1 MYKSV
6 VYKGKELLGEVE
18 IYPGDENDKKKRMV
32 IDDLREIRISHFS
45 QPSERC
51 PPLAVLH
58 TVACGGVCFK
68 MESKTSL
75 SQDSPIFLLHSSC
88 VMENKVL

>member
-6 VYKGKELLGEVE
+6 VYEGDELLGEVE
-18 IYPGDENDKKKRMV
+18 IYPEEKNGNKNIIEVK
-32 IDDLREIRISHFS
+32 EIRISHFS

-58 TVACGGVCFK
+58 TIAASGICFK
-68 MESKTSL
+68 MESKTSQ
-75 SQDSPIFLLHSSC
+75 SQDTPLYLLHSSC
-88 VMENKVL
+88 IMENKV